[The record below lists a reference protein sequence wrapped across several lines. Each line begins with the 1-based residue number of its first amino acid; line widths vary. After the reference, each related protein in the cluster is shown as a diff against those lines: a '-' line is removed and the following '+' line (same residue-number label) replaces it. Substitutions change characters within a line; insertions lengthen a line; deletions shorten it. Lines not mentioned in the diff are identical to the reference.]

1 MGHTGSHCN
10 ASMAALNN
18 RLRQM
23 AELDQK
29 LEELESFN
37 DDVRHYVEATE
48 EMDAGDEDDEDYLM
62 NLERIR
68 QEKEYES
75 LKGSIY
81 EPSLIICWVV
91 VSLVTV
97 KLLPVRAHSLC
108 CTGLRD
114 PTHRHW
120 GPRESGSQGRIVTS
134 PALKVFECT

>member
-75 LKGSIY
+75 LKGSFY
-81 EPSLIICWVV
+81 EPSLIIWVV
-91 VSLVTV
+91 VSLVTAYV
-97 KLLPVRAHSLC
+97 ILL
-108 CTGLRD
+108 
-114 PTHRHW
+114 
-120 GPRESGSQGRIVTS
+120 IVTGDPES
-134 PALKVFECT
+134 RVVRDEL